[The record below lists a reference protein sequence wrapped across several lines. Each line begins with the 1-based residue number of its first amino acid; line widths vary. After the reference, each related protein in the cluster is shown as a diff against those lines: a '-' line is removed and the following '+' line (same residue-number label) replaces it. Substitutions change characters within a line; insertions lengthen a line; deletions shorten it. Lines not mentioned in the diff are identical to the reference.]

1 MTGLGLTDIDTLC
14 LSVRDRESRR
24 LIMEAITAYRGGALR
39 SAIMSTWIAVA
50 YDIIAK
56 ARELASQG
64 EPAPKKFV
72 EELDAAINQGN
83 GEIRKLQKIESD
95 LLKTANADLQLL
107 APHEYE
113 ALDRLQKDRNL
124 CAHPAFVVEDELF
137 QPSME
142 LVRAHIVHVLQ
153 YLLIHA
159 PLQGKSAIARF
170 DADIVSPSFPTTSEA
185 IGTYIRSKY
194 LDRAKDV
201 LVTNLIKA
209 LLSGLFS
216 EDHVKYTGK
225 ERLFGMAIREIAK
238 AKTAIFE
245 RIVPVYVA
253 KKFDAVADDV
263 LLNICTFL
271 ENDSRIWD
279 WLSEPAKLRIKK
291 LLEISDVEILKTHA
305 AFDAFAVPELA
316 EVLLSRFDSFDEK
329 TKVSIISEHPRQ
341 EFIGRAIEIYKEA
354 GGWRYAEMLGK
365 AIILPLA
372 PSFTT
377 DDIRKVL
384 EAIVSNSQIGLAS
397 DTPDILSSVFD
408 STLSILDEARPYWL
422 KFVDDMTEQAQGDST
437 AHYAYP
443 GIRIKLDSFKEIE
456 RNS

>member
-1 MTGLGLTDIDTLC
+1 MTGHGLTDIDSLC

-39 SAIMSTWIAVA
+39 SAIVSTWIAVA
-50 YDIIAK
+50 CDIIAK

-72 EELDAAINQGN
+72 EELDAAINQGK
-83 GEIRKLQKIESD
+83 GDLRKLQTIESN
-95 LLKTANADLQLL
+95 LLKTANEELQIL

-142 LVRAHIVHVLQ
+142 LVRAHVVHALQ

-170 DADIVSPSFPTTSEA
+170 DADIVSPSFPNTSEA
-185 IGTYIRSKY
+185 MGVYIRSKY

-201 LVTNLIKA
+201 LVINLIKA

-216 EDHVKYTGK
+216 EDHVKYIGK

-238 AKTAIFE
+238 GKTAIYE
-245 RIVPVYVA
+245 KTVPAYVA
-253 KKFDAVADDV
+253 NKFDDVADDV

-271 ENDSRIWD
+271 ENDPRIWG
-279 WLSEPAKLRIKK
+279 WLSETVRLRIKQ
-291 LLEISDVEILKTHA
+291 LIQVSDIETLKA
-305 AFDAFAVPELA
+305 NAVFDAFIVPELVD
-316 EVLLSRFDSFDEK
+316 VLLTKFDSFEEK
-329 TKVSIISEHPRQ
+329 VQVNIISEYPRK
-341 EFIGRAIEIYKEA
+341 EFVSRALAIYRNA
-354 GGWRYAEMLGK
+354 SGWRYAETLGQSL
-365 AIILPLA
+365 ILKLA
-372 PSFTT
+372 HFLTVSDLMEILSAAESNNQIWEASGTSGILEELF
-377 DDIRKVL
+377 DITIHLVGESLTYWEKFVSSMEEHHPDYYTYPNICARL
-384 EAIVSNSQIGLAS
+384 EAI
-397 DTPDILSSVFD
+397 
-408 STLSILDEARPYWL
+408 
-422 KFVDDMTEQAQGDST
+422 
-437 AHYAYP
+437 
-443 GIRIKLDSFKEIE
+443 KEK
-456 RNS
+456 S